1 MNRAAAPHAR
11 KTFPERP
18 EDNMAR
24 IYGALS
30 LVLAAVA
37 LSPTASLAQSYPSKP
52 IRIIVPFAAGGAV
65 DVVARLVGGKISENI
80 GQTVI
85 IENRPGASGTLG
97 ADAVAK
103 SPPDGYTI
111 LQNSQGQ
118 ALAPALFRTLPFD
131 TLNDFVPVTE
141 VVRTQS
147 VLVIYPKLPVTTLK
161 ELIALAKA
169 KPDSLNYGVTGLGN
183 ASNLNIEMMKRVA
196 GIELQAIPYKGDAP
210 LNTDLIAGQI
220 HIAIVPLATAKPLID
235 NGQLRALAVIGPGRS
250 PILPDVPT
258 AAEALP
264 PGFGTTGW
272 QGWFVAGKT
281 PRETVA
287 KIQAEVARALTSPE
301 VISGIKALGNEPVG
315 STPDEFG
322 VRFRDDVVTLQKIV
336 DDAQI
341 PKLN

>member
-1 MNRAAAPHAR
+1 LLL
-11 KTFPERP
+11 T
-18 EDNMAR
+18 
-24 IYGALS
+24 AL
-30 LVLAAVA
+30 A
-37 LSPTASLAQSYPSKP
+37 PTAVPAQGYPSKP

-65 DVVARLVGGKISENI
+65 DVVARLVGGKMAETM
-80 GQTVI
+80 GVTVI

-131 TLNDFVPVTE
+131 TLNDFASVTE

-161 ELIALAKA
+161 ELVALAKA

-210 LNTDLIAGQI
+210 LNTDLIAGVI

-235 NGQLRALAVIGPGRS
+235 AGQLRALAVIGPSRS
-250 PILPDVPT
+250 PVLPDVPT

-281 PRETVA
+281 PRAIVA
-287 KIQAEVARALTSPE
+287 RIQAEAAKALTTPE

-315 STPDEFG
+315 STPEEFEAK
-322 VRFRDDVVTLQKIV
+322 FRDDVAKLQKVV
-336 DDAQI
+336 DEAQI